1 MLSARRRMSH
11 PPGAGRVFDIADIPE
26 RPAEFL
32 ICDVALP
39 GRKPE
44 AAGVLLLDRD
54 QDRLHIKLRRDWD
67 EIATEED
74 VEVLSQLESDLE
86 LKAQEMG
93 GGALLSWLEE
103 NASQTIRAHDREPVA
118 VRNFPSTLKR
128 LYRQYVRETVH
139 PFKTH
144 LPVYT
149 LEVAAG
155 PFLTNPADVDPEE
168 WVEAPGDLRLDQN
181 FFVARI
187 RGQSMEPRIPDG
199 SLCVFRKGVVG
210 SRNGRLVLV
219 RNSELADENRFTVKR
234 YVSYKDESGDAFR
247 HTRIRL
253 ESLNPESPSWDL
265 DPDEE
270 KYEIV
275 AEFVTVLDEE

>member
-1 MLSARRRMSH
+1 MLPAARRKSH
-11 PPGAGRVFDIADIPE
+11 PTGAGRVFDIADVPE

-32 ICDVALP
+32 IFDVALP
-39 GRKPE
+39 GRRPE

-54 QDRLHIKLRRDWD
+54 QDQLHIKLRRDWD
-67 EIATEED
+67 EIAEEED
-74 VEVLSQLESDLE
+74 VEVLSEIERDLDV
-86 LKAQEMG
+86 KANEMG
-93 GGALLSWLEE
+93 GGALLAWLEE
-103 NASQTIRAHDREPVA
+103 NASQTIRAHDRQPVA

-128 LYRQYVRETVH
+128 LYREYVRETVR

-144 LPVYT
+144 LPVYS

-155 PFLTNPADVDPEE
+155 PFLANPADVAAED
-168 WVEAPGDLRLDQN
+168 WVEAPDGLRLDEK

-187 RGQSMEPRIPDG
+187 RGHSMEPRVPDG

-234 YVSYKDESGDAFR
+234 YVSYKDQSGDAFR

-275 AEFVTVLDEE
+275 AEFIAVLDED